1 MIKEKNFTVGLSITL
16 TEETIASVDKIIEL
30 LNEYNINEISFNIL
44 YSTRNYR
51 VAEDY
56 YQRAT
61 QFIIDFYKQARR
73 LGIYEDRIMRK
84 INAFVESRLYLS
96 DCAATSGS
104 QIVVLPDGRVGICQ
118 GCVESKDY
126 FFTDVNNRTP
136 LENNELM
143 LEWSRLSPINKS
155 ECLTCEALGICGG
168 GCPISARN
176 NSLDGTIEDVDRNF
190 CVHARNVLRFMIED
204 LHNILL
210 TGEPLR

>member
-1 MIKEKNFTVGLSITL
+1 MIKEKQLEAGLSITL
-16 TEETIASVDKIIEL
+16 TEETIESVDKIVAL
-30 LNEYNINEISFNIL
+30 LNDYGIRDISFNLL
-44 YSTRNYR
+44 YSTRSYR
-51 VAEDY
+51 VDEDY

-61 QFIIDFYKQARR
+61 QFIIGFYKRARR

-84 INAFVESRLYLS
+84 INAFVYSRLYLS

-118 GCVESKDY
+118 GCIESKDY
-126 FFTDVNNRTP
+126 FFTDINDRAP

-168 GCPISARN
+168 GCPINARN
-176 NSLDGTIEDVDRNF
+176 NSSDGTIESTDKNF
-190 CVHARNVLRFMIED
+190 CVHARSVLRFMIED